1 MIICCGEALIDM
13 LPGRTAAGEEA
24 FVPHAGGAVFNTAIA
39 LGRLGTRAA
48 MVTGLS
54 TDLFGRRLDAALAES
69 GVDTGLAV
77 RSDRPTT
84 LAFVTLD
91 GGQASYTFYD
101 ENTAGR
107 SLRPAD
113 MPPIP
118 DGVRAAFFGG
128 ISLAVEPCA
137 DAYAA
142 LAERAAAH
150 AVVMVDPN
158 IRPSFIS
165 DEARYR
171 ARLRA
176 MLSHA
181 DIVKVS
187 DEDLAWLLCEPAGLE
202 VRAGRLLEAGP
213 AIVIVTRG
221 GEGATA
227 FTRDGAVVEVPA
239 VPAPVAD
246 TIGAGDSF
254 NAGFLHYLDRE
265 GLLERGTVRQLG
277 PEPLAAGMQLAARV
291 AAVTVSRAGANPPWA
306 HELDATRPGTD

>member
-1 MIICCGEALIDM
+1 MLLCCGEALIDM
-13 LPGRTAAGEEA
+13 LPGRTDAGEDA

-39 LGRLGTRAA
+39 LGRLGASAA

-54 TDLFGRRLDAALAES
+54 NDLFGQRLEASLAAS
-69 GVDTGLAV
+69 GVDATLAV

-84 LAFVTLD
+84 LAFVTLK

-107 SLRPAD
+107 CLRPED
-113 MPPIP
+113 MPDVPETT
-118 DGVRAAFFGG
+118 RAAFFGG

-142 LAERAAAH
+142 LAGRAASR
-150 AVVMVDPN
+150 AVVMLDPN
-158 IRPSFIS
+158 IRPSFIG

-171 ARLRA
+171 GRLAA

-187 DEDLAWLLCEPAGLE
+187 DEDLAWLVPEPAD
-202 VRAGRLLEAGP
+202 VRAQAGRLLAAGP

-221 GEGATA
+221 GKGATA
-227 FTRDGAVVEVPA
+227 FTDRGEVVEVPA
-239 VPAPVAD
+239 ERSTVVD

-254 NAGFLHYLDRE
+254 NAGFLCRLDSA
-265 GLLERGTVRQLG
+265 GLLEKDTVRGLSVDA
-277 PEPLAAGMQLAARV
+277 LTAAMTFAARV

-306 HELDATRPGTD
+306 HELAVS